1 MLGAV
6 PSTEYAWAERT
17 LTRPGGL
24 LLYSDGLI
32 ENRSQS
38 LDEGLSAL
46 VSAMTD
52 STADTADD
60 LCRIAEQELL
70 DESTRADDVCMLAVR
85 LT

>member
-1 MLGAV
+1 MTRRGA
-6 PSTEYAWAERT
+6 
-17 LTRPGGL
+17 L

-52 STADTADD
+52 ITAAGASDAPAGAVSGASAAAADD